1 MLNVREV
8 LKDHLGSF
16 NAVINMF
23 TSLGYYGEED
33 EKVLGQL
40 WDLSAPGGVLVIDV
54 ANRDW
59 IVRHFIPRDYYEHA
73 GGVVNV
79 VARRLVLENSEI
91 VATYEYYERRG
102 EDLRHRATVR
112 MSLRLYSLHELIN
125 LIERT
130 GWRYIRSFGDFD
142 LNPCTIDSNRI
153 ILVAKKPDSG
163 GSTIERRMKEAPEGH

>member
-23 TSLGYYGEED
+23 TSLGYYGKEED

-73 GGVVNV
+73 GGVINI

-142 LNPCTIDSNRI
+142 LNPCTIDSI
-153 ILVAKKPDSG
+153 G
-163 GSTIERRMKEAPEGH
+163 